1 MEALMAAKKIPSDA
15 KNPDLDWSQIRE
27 TVMMLNVALSQVE
40 RSLTEG
46 DESVNALTKLLITLM
61 GKIQVIRMAS
71 ETLPAS
77 REKTS
82 IMGNCQDVTDL
93 MNEVIVAFQFYDK
106 MAQRL
111 SHVSL
116 NLTALSDLIN
126 DAHRLY
132 SPYEWRAL
140 QEMII
145 SRYFIDADRQMFTAI
160 LDGASVKEALEIGEF
175 QRRKVKGK
183 NEVEVF

>member
-1 MEALMAAKKIPSDA
+1 MPAKKIPSDA
-15 KNPDLDWSQIRE
+15 NNPDLDWSQIRE

-46 DESVNALTKLLITLM
+46 DESVNALTKLLISLM

-71 ETLPAS
+71 ETLPDS
-77 REKTS
+77 REKKS
-82 IMGNCQDVTDL
+82 IMANCQDVHTM
-93 MNEVIVAFQFYDK
+93 MNDVIVAFQFYDK

-116 NLTALSDLIN
+116 NLSALSDLIN
-126 DAHRLY
+126 DGHRIY

-145 SRYFIDADRQMFTAI
+145 SRYFIDTDRQMFNAI
-160 LDGASVKEALEIGEF
+160 LEGASVKEALEIGEYH
-175 QRRKVKGK
+175 RHRGK
-183 NEVEVF
+183 EKTNVEVF

>member
-1 MEALMAAKKIPSDA
+1 MRVKKVPSDA

-46 DESVNALTKLLITLM
+46 DESVNALTKLLISLM

-71 ETLPAS
+71 ETLPVS
-77 REKTS
+77 REKKAV
-82 IMGNCQDVTDL
+82 MDNCQDVTEM

-116 NLTALSDLIN
+116 NLSALSDLVN
-126 DAHRLY
+126 DGHRIY

-145 SRYFIDADRQMFTAI
+145 SRYFIDADRQMFNAI
-160 LDGASVKEALEIGEF
+160 LEGASVKEALEIGEF
-175 QRRKVKGK
+175 HRRKDKAK
-183 NEVEVF
+183 TDVEVF